1 MQRTKLNP
9 HLKERIYVALLMA
22 VAVTLPLSI
31 LANGISIFAI
41 LAFLV
46 WTGDIRNISTAF
58 TSKSNLLL
66 PGLFAFYVLGVTYST
81 DQETGF
87 QELEKKLALIAFP
100 FIFACIPT
108 LSQKNKRTVLL
119 LFAFTMVALGLI
131 CLGNAARLNYLDGFT
146 IHRLYESVFE
156 HKYRDTVFPFFNYW
170 YFTYDFLSKPIG
182 IHPIYFSMYIN
193 LSIIILYLYENW
205 LPKIIKAGILSFQF
219 LILLLLSS
227 RTQFAVGLL
236 ITLYFLINDLRQKK
250 YLFMVGISLLV
261 FSLSFM
267 VFKYNPLAKLRI
279 SEALDLNHDYHH
291 NQYGGRSLRMKKW
304 ACALIVWERNPIFGT
319 GTGGDNVA
327 LKAVYKEQNFM
338 EGYRANYN
346 AHNQYLQILMG
357 LGLVGLLYFL
367 FVLFTLFKESVSTGN
382 QLFTFFILLFA
393 ISVLTE
399 SMFSVQK
406 GIVFFSFFTGLIGYR
421 TKETES

>member
-1 MQRTKLNP
+1 MLRTKMNP
-9 HLKERIYVALLMA
+9 DLKERIYVALLMA
-22 VAVTLPLSI
+22 VAVTLPVSI
-31 LANGISIFAI
+31 MANGISIIAI
-41 LAFLV
+41 LAFLIL
-46 WTGDIRNISTAF
+46 TGDFRNISTSI
-58 TSKSNLLL
+58 TTKSNLLL
-66 PGLFAFYVLGVTYST
+66 PGLFAMYVFGLTYST
-81 DQETGF
+81 DQNTGL

-108 LSQKNKRTVLL
+108 LSQKNIRLVLL
-119 LFAFTMVALGLI
+119 VFAFVLVALGVI

-146 IHRLYESVFE
+146 LHRLYESVFE

-193 LSIIILYLYENW
+193 LSVIILYLYENW
-205 LPKIIKAGILSFQF
+205 LPKIIKAGILGFLF

-227 RTQFAVGLL
+227 RTQFAAGIL
-236 ITLYFLINDLRQKK
+236 IILYFLINDLRQKK
-250 YLFMVGISLLV
+250 YLFMVGISVLFV
-261 FSLSFM
+261 SLSFM
-267 VFKYNPLAKLRI
+267 VYKYNPLAKLRI
-279 SEALDLNHDYHH
+279 SEALDLNQDYHQ

-319 GTGGDNVA
+319 GTGGDNGA

-357 LGLVGLLYFL
+357 LGLLGLLYFL
-367 FVLFTLFKESVSTGN
+367 FVLFSLFRESVSTGN

-393 ISVLTE
+393 ISILTE

-406 GIVFFSFFTGLIGYR
+406 GIVFFSFFTCLIGYR
-421 TKETES
+421 TKEPEK